1 MINKNKK
8 SILIILCV
16 VILAIIV
23 LPHFAIAQEVKLD
36 QGVAIGL
43 IPRSVIN
50 NILSW
55 ISYMILT
62 FTSNLVTISGT
73 LLSLSIKL
81 TLNIKSI
88 YTGVSSIE
96 TLWRTIRDLSSMFII
111 FILLFESIKMILGMK
126 GVGFSQTVVKIFIAG
141 ILINFSLFFCK
152 IIIDASNLVSIQ
164 FYNAITPT
172 TSQTLSVQSVF
183 EDGGLSNTF
192 MQSLKIP
199 TIYSTV
205 KFAKGADVSAGI
217 IVATIGGV
225 IMMITASLSFFAA
238 SIAFI
243 IRTGLLLFV
252 MTLSPLY
259 FAGMIFPEI
268 KKKVSERILGMLI
281 NQCLFMPVY
290 LFLLYIALKIITD
303 SNFMNIFNTTGQ
315 AQSSSFGTITIGIA
329 IQYIIA
335 LMFINAPLVAAI
347 EFGGMG
353 MKWAP
358 QLDKISKSFGG
369 MLGRNTIGKWSGS
382 LGSKFDNMAAVAQGS
397 KVGRGASTVLRT
409 LGISQ
414 AVRGGLSSME
424 KNKYG
429 STQSYGDVKKE
440 NKDRAK
446 EVAGVQRTR
455 LQNSYL
461 APGLGSKTPHI
472 TPPLLTSEQK
482 KNFVTAVGKMGGKD
496 FENSELETLIDPY
509 FVRHLNSKQVD
520 SILDADYLLPEEKD
534 KFRKAR
540 MDNVILTLD
549 SGVLDDIK
557 DVMKGIS
564 GKELSKLT
572 TSKYEKGGLVVN
584 GSDVITKDDVI
595 DQLTTSQLQEM
606 RDISGDIKAKIGK
619 RIGGLPA
626 GAKHKASG
634 FIKKNLVEWS

>member
-8 SILIILCV
+8 SIIIV
-16 VILAIIV
+16 FFIAIIAIFV
-23 LPHFAIAQEVKLD
+23 LPHFVFAEEVKLD
-36 QGVAIGL
+36 SGVAIGL

-50 NILSW
+50 SILSW
-55 ISYMILT
+55 ISYMVLA

-88 YTGVSSIE
+88 YTGVTSIE
-96 TLWRTIRDLSSMFII
+96 MLWRTIRDLSSMFII
-111 FILLFESIKMILGMK
+111 FILIFESIKMILGMK
-126 GVGFSQTVVKIFIAG
+126 GTGFSQTVVKIFIAG

-152 IIIDASNLVSIQ
+152 VIIDTSNLVSIQ

-172 TSQTLSVQSVF
+172 ESQTLSVQSVI

-199 TIYSTV
+199 SIYSTV
-205 KFAKGADVSAGI
+205 KYAKGADISIAI
-217 IVATIGGV
+217 IVSMIGGV
-225 IMMITASLSFFAA
+225 IMMIVASISFFAA
-238 SIAFI
+238 SIAFV
-243 IRTGLLLFV
+243 IRTGLLLFA

-259 FAGMIFPEI
+259 FAGMIFPKI
-268 KKKVSERILGMLI
+268 KSKVSEPILGMLI
-281 NQCLFMPVY
+281 SQCLFMPIY

-303 SNFMNIFNTTGQ
+303 SNFMDIFK
-315 AQSSSFGTITIGIA
+315 ASSSATGGTFGTITIGIA

-335 LMFINAPLVAAI
+335 LIFINAPLVAAI
-347 EFGGMG
+347 EFGGKGMG
-353 MKWAP
+353 WAP
-358 QLDKISKSFGG
+358 QLESVSKSLGG
-369 MLGRNTIGKWSGS
+369 IIGRNTLGKWSGS
-382 LGSKFDNMAAVAQGS
+382 LGSRFDNMAAMAQGS
-397 KVGRGASTVLRT
+397 KIGRGTSTVLRAF
-409 LGISQ
+409 GVSQ
-414 AVRGGLSSME
+414 AVRGGLRNAE
-424 KNKYG
+424 KSKYG
-429 STQSYGDVKKE
+429 SSQSYSDVKKE
-440 NKDRAK
+440 NKDRAR
-446 EVAGVQRTR
+446 EIAGVQRTR
-455 LQNSYL
+455 AQNAYL

-472 TPPLLTSEQK
+472 TPPVLTNEQK
-482 KNFVTAVGKMGGKD
+482 KNFATAVGKMGNKD
-496 FENSELETLIDPY
+496 FENSDLETLTDPY

-520 SILDADYLLPEEKD
+520 SILEADYLSPEDKD

-572 TSKYEKGGLVVN
+572 TSKYEKDSLVVN

-606 RDISGDIKAKIGK
+606 RDISGDIKSKIGI
-619 RIGGLPA
+619 RIGGLPP

-634 FIKKNLVEWS
+634 FIRKNLVEWS